1 MTKSSIQTPVNFRT
15 GKAYQGE
22 KAKLL
27 TEVATAKGYTS
38 HEWATM
44 NQWNAARRSVA
55 QGQKGTPITYKRI
68 LESDNGPVEEAITT
82 YVYNRD
88 QLARVR
94 NTTSEI

>member
-1 MTKSSIQTPVNFRT
+1 MTQSNIQTPVNFRT
-15 GKAYQGE
+15 GNAYQGD

-27 TEVATAKGYTS
+27 TEAATAKGYKS

-44 NQWNAARRSVA
+44 NQWNAARRCVA
-55 QGQKGTPITYKRI
+55 QGQKGIAITYKRI
-68 LESDNGPVEEAITT
+68 LESDNGPVEEDLTT

-94 NTTSEI
+94 TTEM